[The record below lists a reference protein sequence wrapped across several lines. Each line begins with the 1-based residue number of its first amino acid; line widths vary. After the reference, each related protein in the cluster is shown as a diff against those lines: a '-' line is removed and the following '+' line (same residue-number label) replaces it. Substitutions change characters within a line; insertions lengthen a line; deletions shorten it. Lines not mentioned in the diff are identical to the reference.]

1 MPAAR
6 YWRIVGVETY
16 AGGDLE
22 LSELHLYD
30 ASGRVDAAATLT
42 STIAPAAGTLAALQD
57 DNLATI
63 CRFVG
68 ASVHSSGFA
77 LVWDFGAS
85 GAADVIG
92 VRPASV
98 GQSTFIAACDLQYS
112 NDGAKWELL
121 SRFARYGYPGDS
133 PYALSPSISDPVFS
147 SVALLLQFDGANG
160 STNIIDSGPQARVV
174 TVAGTAQITTAQS
187 KWGGGSLLLSGLDS
201 DVSIP
206 TPLSANSPFC
216 MEAWAWLNATDAG
229 GQYYHPIF
237 AQGGNSGDSDQ
248 IFGIAYADR
257 PNPLRLQFYRGS
269 AFGERIELVGPEVI
283 SRQQWA
289 HCALDYDGVTI
300 RGYLNGVLQFSQVSA
315 SGWIATPQPFRVGR
329 GVVVNY
335 EQYRQGFQGC
345 IGEVRVTLSS
355 RYAASFTPPIQRF
368 PTSQIEGTV
377 YVPPPVRANAPSVA
391 GVAAAALVPTHS
403 TRRAPA
409 LQVARDVEF
418 GGSGRIWGTT
428 KIKGAAGTPDAPAKS
443 RVVLLHQRS
452 KLPVRE
458 VWSDPITGA
467 FVFEGIDTT
476 QQFLT
481 LAEDAAGNFRPVAA
495 SRLAPEVAP

>member
-1 MPAAR
+1 
-6 YWRIVGVETY
+6 
-16 AGGDLE
+16 
-22 LSELHLYD
+22 
-30 ASGRVDAAATLT
+30 
-42 STIAPAAGTLAALQD
+42 
-57 DNLATI
+57 
-63 CRFVG
+63 
-68 ASVHSSGFA
+68 
-77 LVWDFGAS
+77 
-85 GAADVIG
+85 
-92 VRPASV
+92 
-98 GQSTFIAACDLQYS
+98 
-112 NDGAKWELL
+112 
-121 SRFARYGYPGDS
+121 
-133 PYALSPSISDPVFS
+133 
-147 SVALLLQFDGANG
+147 
-160 STNIIDSGPQARVV
+160 
-174 TVAGTAQITTAQS
+174 
-187 KWGGGSLLLSGLDS
+187 
-201 DVSIP
+201 
-206 TPLSANSPFC
+206 

-237 AQGGNSGDSDQ
+237 TQGGHSGDSDQ
-248 IFGIAYADR
+248 IFGIYADP
-257 PNPLRLQFYRGS
+257 PNPLRLWFYRGS
-269 AFGERIELVGPEVI
+269 AFGERIALIGPDVI

-315 SGWIATPQPFRVGR
+315 SGWIATPYPFRVGR

-335 EQYRQGFQGC
+335 EGYRQGFQGC

-368 PTSQIEGTV
+368 LTSQIGGTV

-458 VWSDPITGA
+458 TWSDPVTGA
-467 FVFEGIDTT
+467 FVFSGIDTS
-476 QQFLT
+476 QQFLA
-481 LAEDAAGNFRPVAA
+481 LAEDAAGHFRPVVAN
-495 SRLAPEVAP
+495 RLTPEVL

>member
-133 PYALSPSISDPVFS
+133 SYALSPSNSDPVFS

-174 TVAGTAQITTAQS
+174 TVAGAAQITTAQS
-187 KWGGGSLLLSGLDS
+187 KWGGGSLLLSGVDS

-229 GQYYHPIF
+229 EQFHTIF
-237 AQGGNSGDSDQ
+237 AQGSDRADGEQ
-248 IFGIAYADR
+248 VFGIYAAP
-257 PNPLRLQFYRGS
+257 PNPLRLWFYRGS
-269 AFGERIELVGPEVI
+269 AFGERIELFGPEVI

-315 SGWIATPQPFRVGR
+315 SGWIATPYPFRVGR
-329 GVVVNY
+329 SVVVNY
-335 EQYRQGFQGC
+335 EEYRQGFQGC
-345 IGEVRVTLSS
+345 IGEVRVTPSS

-368 PTSQIEGTV
+368 PTPQIGGTV

-391 GVAAAALVPTHS
+391 GVAATALVPTHS

-452 KLPVRE
+452 KQPVRE

-495 SRLAPEVAP
+495 SRLVPEVAP

>member
-85 GAADVIG
+85 GAADVTG

-133 PYALSPSISDPVFS
+133 SYALSPSISDPVFS

-174 TVAGTAQITTAQS
+174 TVAGAAQITTAQS
-187 KWGGGSLLLSGLDS
+187 KWGGGSLLLSGVDS

-216 MEAWAWLNATDAG
+216 KEAWVRLNATDAG
-229 GQYYHPIF
+229 GRHYHPIF

-248 IFGIAYADR
+248 IFGIYADP
-257 PNPLRLQFYRGS
+257 PNPLRLRFYRGS
-269 AFGERIELVGPEVI
+269 AFGASIELTGPEVI

-315 SGWIATPQPFRVGR
+315 SGWIATPYPFRVGR
-329 GVVVNY
+329 SVVVNY
-335 EQYRQGFQGC
+335 EGYRQGFQGC

-368 PTSQIEGTV
+368 PTAHNGGTV

-391 GVAAAALVPTHS
+391 GVAATALVPTHS

-458 VWSDPITGA
+458 VWSDPTTGA

-495 SRLAPEVAP
+495 SRLVPEVAP